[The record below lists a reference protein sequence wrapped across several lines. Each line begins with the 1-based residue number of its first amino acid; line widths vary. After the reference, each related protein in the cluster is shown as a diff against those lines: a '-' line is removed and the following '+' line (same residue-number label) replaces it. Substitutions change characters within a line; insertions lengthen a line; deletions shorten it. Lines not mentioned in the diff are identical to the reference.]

1 MTRHSFRWEGLA
13 FGLFFLSA
21 VGNWAVWKQD
31 LLTPRELG
39 LTASGVLIVL
49 GLLGVA
55 ATVWQTRPGRARHI
69 PALEATPEATPES
82 TTEIARDITPEGP
95 EDEEAHPQP

>member
-39 LTASGVLIVL
+39 LTASGVLIFL
-49 GLLGVA
+49 GLVGVA
-55 ATVWQTRPGRARHI
+55 ATVWQTRLASRARSI
-69 PALEATPEATPES
+69 PAPDTTPE
-82 TTEIARDITPEGP
+82 TTTDTTPEGP
-95 EDEEAHPQP
+95 EDEEAHSQP

>member
-1 MTRHSFRWEGLA
+1 MTRHSFRWEGLV

-31 LLTPRELG
+31 LLTPRQLG
-39 LTASGVLIVL
+39 LTASGVLILL
-49 GLLGVA
+49 GALGVA
-55 ATVWQTRPGRARHI
+55 ATVWQTRAASRMH
-69 PALEATPEATPES
+69 PAPTHETTPDT
-82 TTEIARDITPEGP
+82 TPEGP

>member
-31 LLTPRELG
+31 LLTPRQLG

-49 GLLGVA
+49 GLVGIA
-55 ATVWQTRPGRARHI
+55 ATVWQARSAGRARSI
-69 PALEATPEATPES
+69 PVETTPES
-82 TTEIARDITPEGP
+82 TTDTTLEGP
-95 EDEEAHPQP
+95 DDHEEAHPQP

>member
-1 MTRHSFRWEGLA
+1 MTRHSFRWEGLV

-31 LLTPRELG
+31 LMSPRQFG
-39 LTASGVLIVL
+39 LTASGVLIAL

-55 ATVWQTRPGRARHI
+55 ATVWQTRPANRTAAV
-69 PALEATPEATPES
+69 PAPEATTETTTES
-82 TTEIARDITPEGP
+82 TIDITPEGP
-95 EDEEAHPQP
+95 EDEEAHPKP

>member
-31 LLTPRELG
+31 ILTPRELG
-39 LTASGVLIVL
+39 LTASGVLILL
-49 GLLGVA
+49 GVLGVA
-55 ATVWQTRPGRARHI
+55 ATVWQTRPANRARSI
-69 PALEATPEATPES
+69 PAHEAAEPLTD
-82 TTEIARDITPEGP
+82 TTTPEGP
-95 EDEEAHPQP
+95 EDHEEAHPKP

>member
-1 MTRHSFRWEGLA
+1 MTRHSFRWEGLV

-31 LLTPRELG
+31 LLTPRQLG
-39 LTASGVLIVL
+39 LTASGVLILL

-55 ATVWQTRPGRARHI
+55 ATVWQTRPANRAPAI
-69 PALEATPEATPES
+69 PVPETTPDT
-82 TTEIARDITPEGP
+82 TPEGP

>member
-1 MTRHSFRWEGLA
+1 MTRHTFRWEGLV

-31 LLTPRELG
+31 LLTPRQLG
-39 LTASGVLIVL
+39 LTASGVLIAL

-55 ATVWQTRPGRARHI
+55 ATVWQTRPANRRR
-69 PALEATPEATPES
+69 ATPAPEITPES
-82 TTEIARDITPEGP
+82 TTDTIMEGP
-95 EDEEAHPQP
+95 EDEEAHPQS

>member
-31 LLTPRELG
+31 LLTPRQLG
-39 LTASGVLIVL
+39 LTASGVLILL

-55 ATVWQTRPGRARHI
+55 ATVWQTRPANRAQ
-69 PALEATPEATPES
+69 PVPTPE
-82 TTEIARDITPEGP
+82 TTQDPIPEGP
-95 EDEEAHPQP
+95 QDEATHPQP

>member
-31 LLTPRELG
+31 LMSPRQLG

-55 ATVWQTRPGRARHI
+55 ATVWQTRPAYRARTISAHDT
-69 PALEATPEATPES
+69 TPD
-82 TTEIARDITPEGP
+82 TTTPEGP
-95 EDEEAHPQP
+95 EDEEALPQP

>member
-31 LLTPRELG
+31 LLSPRQLG
-39 LTASGVLIVL
+39 LTASGVLIFL

-55 ATVWQTRPGRARHI
+55 ATVWQTRPAQRARSI
-69 PALEATPEATPES
+69 PAPES
-82 TTEIARDITPEGP
+82 NPDMTDTIPKGP

>member
-13 FGLFFLSA
+13 FGLFFLAA

-31 LLTPRELG
+31 LLTPRQLG
-39 LTASGVLIVL
+39 LTASGVLILL

-55 ATVWQTRPGRARHI
+55 ATVWQTRAPNRAHPV
-69 PALEATPEATPES
+69 PAPQTE
-82 TTEIARDITPEGP
+82 TTAETTPEGP
-95 EDEEAHPQP
+95 EDEEAHPQS

>member
-1 MTRHSFRWEGLA
+1 MTRHSFRWEGLV

-31 LLTPRELG
+31 LLTPRQLG
-39 LTASGVLIVL
+39 LTASGVLILL
-49 GLLGVA
+49 GVLGVA
-55 ATVWQTRPGRARHI
+55 ATVWQTRSATRVRPI
-69 PALEATPEATPES
+69 PAPES
-82 TTEIARDITPEGP
+82 TTETTPEGT

>member
-1 MTRHSFRWEGLA
+1 MTRHTFRWEGLA

-31 LLTPRELG
+31 LLTPRQLG
-39 LTASGVLIVL
+39 LTASGVLILL

-55 ATVWQTRPGRARHI
+55 ATVWQTRSASRARRI
-69 PALEATPEATPES
+69 PATEPTPAP
-82 TTEIARDITPEGP
+82 TPEGP
-95 EDEEAHPQP
+95 EDEAAHPQP

>member
-21 VGNWAVWKQD
+21 IGNWAVWKQD
-31 LLTPRELG
+31 LMSPRQLG
-39 LTASGVLIVL
+39 LTASAVLIAL

-55 ATVWQTRPGRARHI
+55 ATVWQTRPANRARTI
-69 PALEATPEATPES
+69 PAHD
-82 TTEIARDITPEGP
+82 TTTDTTTPEGP
-95 EDEEAHPQP
+95 EDEAAHPQP

>member
-31 LLTPRELG
+31 ILTPRQLG

-55 ATVWQTRPGRARHI
+55 ATVWQTRPAHRARTI
-69 PALEATPEATPES
+69 PAQDTTTDTP
-82 TTEIARDITPEGP
+82 TPEGP

>member
-1 MTRHSFRWEGLA
+1 MTRHSFRWEGLV

-31 LLTPRELG
+31 LMSPRQFG
-39 LTASGVLIVL
+39 LTASGVLIAL

-55 ATVWQTRPGRARHI
+55 ATVWQTRPANRKA
-69 PALEATPEATPES
+69 AAAAPEATTEATTES
-82 TTEIARDITPEGP
+82 TIDLTLEGP
-95 EDEEAHPQP
+95 EDEEAHPKP

>member
-1 MTRHSFRWEGLA
+1 MTRHTFRWEGLA

-31 LLTPRELG
+31 LLTPRQLG
-39 LTASGVLIVL
+39 LTASGVLIFL
-49 GLLGVA
+49 GVLGVA
-55 ATVWQTRPGRARHI
+55 ATVWQTRSTHRARFV
-69 PALEATPEATPES
+69 PAPEPSSE
-82 TTEIARDITPEGP
+82 TTTDLTPEGP

>member
-1 MTRHSFRWEGLA
+1 MTRHSFRWEGLV

-31 LLTPRELG
+31 LMSPRQLG

-55 ATVWQTRPGRARHI
+55 ATVWQTRPAGRSH
-69 PALEATPEATPES
+69 PAPAHDS
-82 TTEIARDITPEGP
+82 TTDTTPDLTPEGP

>member
-1 MTRHSFRWEGLA
+1 MTKHSFRWEGLV

-21 VGNWAVWKQD
+21 VGTWAVWKQD
-31 LLTPRELG
+31 LLTPRQLG

-55 ATVWQTRPGRARHI
+55 ATVWQTRTAGRAH
-69 PALEATPEATPES
+69 PLPTPEATTDP
-82 TTEIARDITPEGP
+82 TQEGP
-95 EDEEAHPQP
+95 EDHEEARPQP